1 MKYKFKILSLKSIVM
16 NSSIVLNYNNEAI
29 NRVFL
34 NILNSIDD
42 DKVNIYKNYFFRLM
56 NELKSLS

>member
-1 MKYKFKILSLKSIVM
+1 M
-16 NSSIVLNYNNEAI
+16 NSSIVLNYNNKAI

-34 NILNSIDD
+34 NILNSIND
-42 DKVNIYKNYFFRLM
+42 DKVNFYKNYFFRLM